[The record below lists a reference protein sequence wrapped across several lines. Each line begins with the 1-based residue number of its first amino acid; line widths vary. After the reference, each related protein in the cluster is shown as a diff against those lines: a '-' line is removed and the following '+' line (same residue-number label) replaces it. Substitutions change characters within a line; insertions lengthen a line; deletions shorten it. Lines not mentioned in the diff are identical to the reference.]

1 MTAVFIVT
9 NVTAG
14 LFTVSEICQQI
25 IKMNLI
31 ERLKSGWTALKFIR
45 VTLGILILS
54 SSVSSGEVSG
64 IILGTIFTLFSLF
77 TDGVCCA
84 GGSCYT
90 PVKKN
95 NSATPENIEYEE
107 LGSK

>member
-1 MTAVFIVT
+1 MIAVP
-9 NVTAG
+9 
-14 LFTVSEICQQI
+14 EICQQI
-25 IKMNLI
+25 NKMNLI
-31 ERLKSGWTALKFIR
+31 ERLKSGWTVLKFIR
-45 VTLGILILS
+45 VTLSILILS

>member
-1 MTAVFIVT
+1 MA
-9 NVTAG
+9 
-14 LFTVSEICQQI
+14 
-25 IKMNLI
+25 LI
-31 ERLKSGWTALKFIR
+31 DRLKSGWTALKFIR

-54 SSVSSGEVSG
+54 SSIGAGEVSG
-64 IILGTIFTLFSLF
+64 IILGAIFTVFSLF

-90 PVKKN
+90 PVKRN
-95 NSATPENIEYEE
+95 NSDKPENIDYEE

>member
-1 MTAVFIVT
+1 MIAVP
-9 NVTAG
+9 
-14 LFTVSEICQQI
+14 EICQQI
-25 IKMNLI
+25 NKMNLI
-31 ERLKSGWTALKFIR
+31 ERLKSGWTVLKFIR

-64 IILGTIFTLFSLF
+64 IILGIIFTLFSLF

>member
-1 MTAVFIVT
+1 MH
-9 NVTAG
+9 
-14 LFTVSEICQQI
+14 
-25 IKMNLI
+25 LI

-64 IILGTIFTLFSLF
+64 IILGIIFTLFSLF